1 VKQSPLTD
9 PTSRLV
15 ADRWQLIRPIGSG
28 AAASVYLAKDLQ
40 TGEEHALKLL
50 SAELSSQF
58 GFRSRF
64 VSEAKA
70 MSRLR
75 HPNIARV
82 YAWGE
87 DQGECYSVMEYAPGG
102 CALDRLTDGKPY
114 DPLVALRVCFEVL
127 KAVRAAHKRQIIH
140 RDIKPSNILF
150 AADGSV
156 RLTDFGIARYLDGNV
171 PHRTITGASM
181 GTLGYMAPEQGR
193 NARQVGVTADFYAVG
208 ATLFVMLARKNPLA
222 LLGADVNPG
231 VLLRIPLPVRFV
243 ITKACADK
251 PESRYQSARE
261 MAFETA
267 KARDVIAGG
276 RGEPRVTDV
285 WMAELDDQ
293 S

>member
-1 VKQSPLTD
+1 VFVKQSPLTD

-87 DQGECYSVMEYAPGG
+87 DQPME
-102 CALDRLTDGKPY
+102 
-114 DPLVALRVCFEVL
+114 RVIEMTMGWNAC
-127 KAVRAAHKRQIIH
+127 QC
-140 RDIKPSNILF
+140 
-150 AADGSV
+150 
-156 RLTDFGIARYLDGNV
+156 V
-171 PHRTITGASM
+171 P
-181 GTLGYMAPEQGR
+181 
-193 NARQVGVTADFYAVG
+193 
-208 ATLFVMLARKNPLA
+208 
-222 LLGADVNPG
+222 
-231 VLLRIPLPVRFV
+231 PLPGQRHWRM
-243 ITKACADK
+243 
-251 PESRYQSARE
+251 SRPPA
-261 MAFETA
+261 
-267 KARDVIAGG
+267 
-276 RGEPRVTDV
+276 
-285 WMAELDDQ
+285 
-293 S
+293 